1 MNNGCLSRLFAAAM
15 TCFCVGALADEL
27 VPLDDFVRLAEYS
40 DPKISPTGEY
50 LAVIAPVNDQ
60 DSLVVIDLN
69 AMQVS
74 SVLRFV
80 RGAEVLYFYW
90 VNDERIICSFG
101 KKRPR
106 KGAILYSAGEIFAMN
121 ADGRKK
127 KSIFGYQSA
136 HPMNA
141 AGIVI
146 DPLRNDHDNMLIA
159 AYPFSRMGLA
169 DVTPT
174 IYKLNV
180 YKGVRKKQ
188 RPVPYRSYNF
198 HVDGTGRIRVANAV
212 DDDFNSMVLYRD
224 VDEME
229 FRALDELSHPNA
241 DVELLGMNSAGDR
254 IYVAD
259 SRDGGPMGLSLY
271 HPETGSIEQLWSNDE
286 FDVLDLV
293 WSADQSTAIGAT
305 YYADKLRYAFFDAA
319 HPDARTIMSLQ
330 KIFEDKELEVLD
342 RTRDGKQSI
351 FRVGSSTSP
360 DEYYLFNSETRNVER
375 LLGSRNWID
384 PARMSPAEYFEV
396 AARDGQKLHGYLTL
410 PKNGNG
416 ESLPM
421 IVMPHG
427 GPHGVRDTFSF
438 DTEVQVLA
446 SRGYA
451 VLQVNYRGSGGYGP
465 AFLKAGYRNWGT
477 VIQDDIADATNWAI
491 DEGYADRKRVCI
503 AGASFGGYSAMM
515 SAVRYPELYRCA
527 IGELGVY
534 DLGLM
539 YEEGDIAD
547 RDIAVDYLKAAI
559 GTDDAE
565 LISQSPARNV
575 ESIKADLFIIYGKH
589 DDRAPPAQSIAMT
602 SALDDAGIS
611 YELFV
616 MRDEGHTF
624 ASETDR
630 AERYARILKF
640 VDKNIGSGVANH

>member
-1 MNNGCLSRLFAAAM
+1 MNRGRISGLFATAIA
-15 TCFCVGALADEL
+15 CFCICALADEL
-27 VPLDDFVRLAEYS
+27 EPLDHFVRLAEYS

-50 LAVIAPVNDQ
+50 LGVIAPVNDQ

-80 RGAEVLYFYW
+80 KGAEVLYFYW

-136 HPMNA
+136 LPMNA

-146 DPLRNDHDNMLIA
+146 DPLRDDHDNMLIA
-159 AYPFSRMGLA
+159 AYPFSRAGLA
-169 DVTPT
+169 DVTPK

-180 YKGVRKKQ
+180 YNGVRKKQ
-188 RPVPYRSYNF
+188 SPVPYRSSNF
-198 HVDGTGRIRVANAV
+198 HVDGTGRIRVAHAV
-212 DDDFNSMVLYRD
+212 DDNFNSMVLYRD
-224 VDEME
+224 VGERE
-229 FRALDELSHPNA
+229 FRVLEELSHPNA
-241 DVELLGMNSAGDR
+241 DVELLGMDSAGDR

-259 SRDGGPMGLSLY
+259 SRDGGPVGLSLY
-271 HPETGSIEQLWSNDE
+271 YPETGSVEQLWSNDK

-293 WSADQSTAIGAT
+293 WSADGSTVIGVT
-305 YYADKLRYAFFDAA
+305 YYADKLKYAFFDAA
-319 HPDARTIMSLQ
+319 HSDARTIISLQ
-330 KIFEDKELEVLD
+330 KVFEDKELEILN
-342 RTRDGKQSI
+342 RTRDGKHSI

-360 DEYYLFNSETRNVER
+360 DEYYLFNSEKRNVER
-375 LLGSRNWID
+375 LLGSRNWIN
-384 PARMSPAEYFEV
+384 PARMSTAKYFQI
-396 AARDGQKLHGYLTL
+396 AARDGQKLYGYLTM
-410 PKNGNG
+410 PSNGNG
-416 ESLPM
+416 ESLPLV
-421 IVMPHG
+421 VMPHG

-465 AFLKAGYRNWGT
+465 AFIKAGYRKWGT
-477 VIQDDIADATNWAI
+477 LIQDDIADATNWAI
-491 DEGYADRKRVCI
+491 DEGFADRKRVCI

-547 RDIAVDYLKAAI
+547 RDIGVDYLRTAI
-559 GTDDAE
+559 GTNDAE
-565 LISQSPARNV
+565 WTRQSPSRNV
-575 ESIKADLFIIYGKH
+575 ESIKADLFIVYGKH

-640 VDKNIGSGVANH
+640 LDKNIGSGITDH